1 MLCYST
7 PCKTMCFS
15 SCWFTGTLVGNSYDF
30 ANSWALR
37 SENKLCKRV
46 QTPSSMCNVSSDI
59 AEEVCATFKLSTSPT
74 CRQLVSSLAG
84 EYLEYVN
91 FLSPTAD
98 IFLHQQVV
106 RMPGT
111 GDACLG
117 FWRYRVICNSYAKHC
132 FCSHMA
138 NKYHKVWGSVFS
150 LAGACLGSIWCSS
163 QACIEGGRDA
173 ACHAVVWVL
182 PTFLMPGHRMQLCF
196 LVTECSLHPTWLNYF

>member
-1 MLCYST
+1 MYHVTLNCLWHAFSKPSLCFPPRISR
-7 PCKTMCFS
+7 PC
-15 SCWFTGTLVGNSYDF
+15 LPQ
-30 ANSWALR
+30 WA
-37 SENKLCKRV
+37 
-46 QTPSSMCNVSSDI
+46 VSSPVPPI
-59 AEEVCATFKLSTSPT
+59 PL
-74 CRQLVSSLAG
+74 
-84 EYLEYVN
+84 
-91 FLSPTAD
+91 LSPTAD

-182 PTFLMPGHRMQLCF
+182 PTFLMSGHRMQLCF